1 MFKLS
6 SFTTFAENICGVF
19 NVSSEGF
26 SSIVVQTTSDSTVV
40 EVSGIIP
47 DEQDA
52 DLNLFNANAASNG
65 FAEAAVDDDVCG
77 VVCIVEAVPRD
88 AF

>member
-6 SFTTFAENICGVF
+6 SFTTFTENIWGVF
-19 NVSSEGF
+19 NVSSEAF
-26 SSIVVQTTSDSTVV
+26 SSVVQTTSDSADV
-40 EVSGIIP
+40 EVSGP
-47 DEQDA
+47 TPEEHEA

-65 FAEAAVDDDVCG
+65 FADAAVDDECG
-77 VVCIVEAVPRD
+77 VVGRVDAVPID